1 MRKFAAILLLLA
13 GCVTANTLELD
24 AKHPSI
30 EVKTTGF
37 YVNNKPASAKSIL
50 ETLQD
55 MEVPVERVIH
65 IRIDKDVTDLRPA
78 RMLMGYLAANG
89 YTRPVL
95 VTERHAESQVQ
106 EKKSKWR

>member
-13 GCVTANTLELD
+13 GCVTASSLELD

-30 EVKTTGF
+30 EVRTAGF
-37 YVNNKPASAKSIL
+37 YVNNAPASAKAIL
-50 ETLQD
+50 ATLED
-55 MEVPVERVIH
+55 MEVPHERVIH

-78 RMLMGYLAANG
+78 RMLMGYLAKNG

-95 VTERHAESQVQ
+95 VTERHAESEAR